1 MLRNNARVREAAF
14 SWVEH
19 CDWITGELAGRTDP
33 VTMTRSRCA
42 AGHKAMWHASW
53 GGLPPEE
60 FLSGIDPLLAG
71 LRERLYTETVTAD
84 VPVGTL
90 SPKWAE
96 KLGLSTRVVIGGSA
110 FDCHFGAV
118 GAQIRPGELVK
129 VIGTSTCDILVAP
142 DLRQCVR
149 GICGQV
155 DGSVIPGMVGL
166 EAGQSAFGDV
176 YAWFRRLLGYAGEVS
191 LPALEAEA
199 AAIAPGSTGVAA
211 LDWFNG
217 RRTPDANPRLCGAL
231 FGLTL
236 GSTAPM
242 IYRALVE
249 STVFGARAI
258 IERFRSEGIAVNS
271 VAAVGGISRKS
282 PFVMQLCADVFQLP
296 IKVAAADQAC
306 ALGAAMF
313 AAVAAKVHP
322 DLEIA
327 MAEMGSGFDRIYQP
341 DPSAVPVYE
350 KLYDR
355 YLSLGKLLEEE
366 TMRHV

>member
-1 MLRNNARVREAAF
+1 MN
-14 SWVEH
+14 
-19 CDWITGELAGRTDP
+19 
-33 VTMTRSRCA
+33 
-42 AGHKAMWHASW
+42 
-53 GGLPPEE
+53 
-60 FLSGIDPLLAG
+60 
-71 LRERLYTETVTAD
+71 
-84 VPVGTL
+84 
-90 SPKWAE
+90 
-96 KLGLSTRVVIGGSA
+96 
-110 FDCHFGAV
+110 
-118 GAQIRPGELVK
+118 

>member
-1 MLRNNARVREAAF
+1 M
-14 SWVEH
+14 
-19 CDWITGELAGRTDP
+19 
-33 VTMTRSRCA
+33 
-42 AGHKAMWHASW
+42 
-53 GGLPPEE
+53 
-60 FLSGIDPLLAG
+60 
-71 LRERLYTETVTAD
+71 
-84 VPVGTL
+84 
-90 SPKWAE
+90 
-96 KLGLSTRVVIGGSA
+96 IGGSA

-118 GAQIRPGELVK
+118 GAQIASGELVK

-142 DLRQCVR
+142 DVRQCVR

-199 AAIAPGSTGVAA
+199 AAIAPGSTGIVA

-217 RRTPDANPRLCGAL
+217 RRTPDANPRLGGAL

-242 IYRALVE
+242 IYRALAE

-258 IERFRSEGIAVNS
+258 VERFRSEGIAVNS

-282 PFVMQLCADVFQLP
+282 PFIMQLCADVLQLP

-322 DLEIA
+322 DLKTA

-350 KLYDR
+350 KLYAR
-355 YLSLGKLLEEE
+355 YLALGKLLEEE